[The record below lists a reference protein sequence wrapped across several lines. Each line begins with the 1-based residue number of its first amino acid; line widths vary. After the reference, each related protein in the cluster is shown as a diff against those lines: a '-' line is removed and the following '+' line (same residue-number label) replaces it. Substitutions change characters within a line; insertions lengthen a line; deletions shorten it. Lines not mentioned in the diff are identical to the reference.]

1 MTFAIHLGKCGS
13 LRIKRQCRRVASIS
27 SCSLVTAASMITARR
42 GRFDCRNTESGAA
55 MDWLERS
62 FMALTLL
69 CAVGAA
75 ISIAWIML
83 I

>member
-1 MTFAIHLGKCGS
+1 
-13 LRIKRQCRRVASIS
+13 
-27 SCSLVTAASMITARR
+27 
-42 GRFDCRNTESGAA
+42 

-62 FMALTLL
+62 FMAPTLL

>member
-1 MTFAIHLGKCGS
+1 MS
-13 LRIKRQCRRVASIS
+13 RRVAR
-27 SCSLVTAASMITARR
+27 AASRRRATGGLGVIIACRGRLGIRR
-42 GRFDCRNTESGAA
+42 GSGAA

-69 CAVGAA
+69 SAVGAA

>member
-1 MTFAIHLGKCGS
+1 
-13 LRIKRQCRRVASIS
+13 
-27 SCSLVTAASMITARR
+27 
-42 GRFDCRNTESGAA
+42 

-62 FMALTLL
+62 FMALMLL

>member
-1 MTFAIHLGKCGS
+1 
-13 LRIKRQCRRVASIS
+13 
-27 SCSLVTAASMITARR
+27 
-42 GRFDCRNTESGAA
+42 

-75 ISIAWIML
+75 VSIAWIML